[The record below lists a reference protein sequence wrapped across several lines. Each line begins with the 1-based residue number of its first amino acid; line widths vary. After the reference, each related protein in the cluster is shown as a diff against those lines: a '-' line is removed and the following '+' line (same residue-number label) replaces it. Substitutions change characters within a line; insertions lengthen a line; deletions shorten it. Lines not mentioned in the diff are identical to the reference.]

1 MDTLFSKSVKS
12 GKTTYFLDVKEA
24 RNQSKY
30 LTISSSAP
38 SKDDPQKFSKRSVI
52 VFNNAANDFLS
63 ALKEASQVIQSESDF
78 TKMVKAGRITYFIN
92 VKEAKNQS
100 KYLSIASSQPSKEDP
115 KKFSRRSITV
125 FDNVANDFIGALEE
139 VKEHLQ

>member
-52 VFNNAANDFLS
+52 VFNNAAIDFLS